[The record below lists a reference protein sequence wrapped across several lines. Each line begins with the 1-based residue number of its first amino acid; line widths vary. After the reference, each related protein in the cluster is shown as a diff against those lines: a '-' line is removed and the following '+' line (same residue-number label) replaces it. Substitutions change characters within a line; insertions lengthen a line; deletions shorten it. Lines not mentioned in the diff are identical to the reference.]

1 MALLDELQES
11 WSKDCLFDEM
21 NLGEESLVVPR
32 LHQKYFVYYN
42 KYKLI
47 LEEEKLKLKTLW
59 REKWLWYNGK
69 STDKDGAAF
78 DLKILKGDINTF
90 LESDKDI
97 QTQQLR
103 IAYFETCINYIEA
116 ILKMINSRGFQVKN
130 AIDAKRFEFP
140 V

>member
-1 MALLDELQES
+1 MALLDELQQS
-11 WSKDCLFDEM
+11 WAKDCLFDEM
-21 NLGEESLVVPR
+21 NLGEESLVIPR
-32 LHQKYFVYYN
+32 LHQKYFVYFN

-47 LEEEKLKLKTLW
+47 LEDEKMKLKRIW

-69 STDKDGAAF
+69 TCNDDGEAF

-90 LESDKDI
+90 LESDEDI
-97 QTQQLR
+97 QKQQLK
-103 IAYFETCINYIEA
+103 IAYFETCINYIEN
-116 ILKMINSRGFQVKN
+116 ILKMINNRGFQVKN